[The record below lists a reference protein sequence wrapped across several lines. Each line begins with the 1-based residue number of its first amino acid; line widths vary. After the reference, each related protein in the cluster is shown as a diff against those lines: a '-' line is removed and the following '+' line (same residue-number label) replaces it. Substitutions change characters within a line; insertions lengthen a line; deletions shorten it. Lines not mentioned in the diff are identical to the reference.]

1 LPKAL
6 LEQKLDEFK
15 EEMLA
20 KFELRARRWGK
31 ASVTRDDFDW
41 AGYPLQSI
49 QDSFL
54 EEIAER
60 FPESGEPRPDEVSE
74 DVDVAN
80 MAFLD
85 WALRKARTNN
95 SKKRSTP

>member
-1 LPKAL
+1 MST
-6 LEQKLDEFK
+6 LERNLDEFK
-15 EEMLA
+15 TEMLA
-20 KFELRARRWGK
+20 KFRLRADRWGK

-41 AGYPLQSI
+41 SGFPLQSVRAR
-49 QDSFL
+49 FL

-60 FPESGEPRPDEVSE
+60 FPDSDDLTLDEMEE

-85 WALRKARTNN
+85 WALRKARAAGRK
-95 SKKRSTP
+95 SRARV